1 MIHILV
7 ADLDAATN
15 IEEECK
21 WDVAV
26 YISDVKIPEKKQK
39 KLK

>member
-1 MIHILV
+1 MIHIQV

-26 YISDVKIPEKKQK
+26 YISDVKIPGKKVEKA
-39 KLK
+39 

>member
-15 IEEECK
+15 IEEE